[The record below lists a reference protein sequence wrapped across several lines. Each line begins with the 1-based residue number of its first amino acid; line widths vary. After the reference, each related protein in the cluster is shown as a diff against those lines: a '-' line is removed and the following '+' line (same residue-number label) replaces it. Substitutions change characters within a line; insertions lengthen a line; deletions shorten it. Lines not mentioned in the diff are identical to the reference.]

1 MEILDFTSF
10 VNEMFLSDHW
20 KERTSERGES
30 GKKTD
35 GSEWTWKS
43 SSRILPVEKSEHG
56 WELAALLDDSGREIS
71 KYDFFVPVTYE
82 KESILSLIS
91 DCLRQMTRSS
101 AFERYVPKTKKR
113 YLLMKL
119 GSVSLWNGIKE
130 AKVSFRAKDYEG
142 DGVYGIAGWDPILD
156 EYKAITILFH
166 GSKNTDRDSFIRNV
180 SDHLNKIKKV
190 KYEDYFGEVD
200 FVYPYGE
207 NFKCVIDLTQSNITR
222 LENQIKSQ
230 VEGFNPGVKKE
241 KKDPSEIEEVYEGQ
255 FGFSPGRKISIKVP
269 YIDAENFTEVE
280 IKGIVNLSE
289 IQNYSKSLNY
299 DKATEVKISF
309 SPIDKSLKK
318 EKDGKEIY
326 GVYTLRERSEFLN
339 HHKKRLR
346 IEKRNKSIIVQNP
359 TIIKKGSIPV
369 WVKEI

>member
-1 MEILDFTSF
+1 MEILDFNSF
-10 VNEMFLSDHW
+10 VSEMFLSDHW

-30 GKKTD
+30 GKKTG

-43 SSRILPVEKSEHG
+43 SSRILPIGKSEYG
-56 WELAALLDDSGREIS
+56 WELAALLDDSGREIN
-71 KYDFFVPVTYE
+71 KYNFFVPISYA

-101 AFERYVPKTKKR
+101 AFERYFPKTKKR

-130 AKVSFRAKDYEG
+130 AKVSFRAKNYEG
-142 DGVYGIAGWDPILD
+142 DGVYGIAGWDPILN

-166 GSKNTDRDSFIRNV
+166 GSKNEDRDSFIQYV
-180 SDHLNKIKKV
+180 FDHLNKIKKV
-190 KYEDYFGEVD
+190 KSEDFFGEVD

-207 NFKCVIDLTQSNITR
+207 NFNCVVDLTESNITK
-222 LENQIKSQ
+222 LEYQIKSQ
-230 VEGFNPGVKKE
+230 VEGFNPNVTKE
-241 KKDPSEIEEVYEGQ
+241 KKISGEIEEVYEGQ
-255 FGFSPGRKISIKVP
+255 FGFSVGRKISIKVP

-299 DKATEVKISF
+299 DKATEIKISF
-309 SPIDKSLKK
+309 SPIDKSLKR
-318 EKDGKEIY
+318 EKDGNEIY
-326 GVYTLRERSEFLN
+326 GVYTLREKSEFLN
-339 HHKKRLR
+339 HHKERLR
-346 IEKRNKSIIVQNP
+346 IEKKNKSILVQNP
-359 TIIKKGSIPV
+359 SLIKKGSIGV
-369 WVKEI
+369 WVKKI